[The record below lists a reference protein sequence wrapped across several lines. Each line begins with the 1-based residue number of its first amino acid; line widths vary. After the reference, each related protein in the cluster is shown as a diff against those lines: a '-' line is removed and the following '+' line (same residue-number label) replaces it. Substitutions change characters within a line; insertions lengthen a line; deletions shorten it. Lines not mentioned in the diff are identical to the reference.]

1 MGEPNRKDDQLT
13 TADFANRAAARKSA
27 AQSTPREEHQK
38 AAVERPRLV
47 QTEQDRTDNLGSAS
61 PEPSG
66 TTPLLS
72 ESEIGDMRSRW
83 SNIQAGFVD
92 EPRQSVE
99 QADQLVATA
108 MQKLAEGFAKE
119 RETLEKQWDSGDNV
133 STEELR
139 VALQRYR
146 SFFGRLLNAA

>member
-1 MGEPNRKDDQLT
+1 MGEPNRIDDQLT
-13 TADFANRAAARKSA
+13 TADLANRTRNREDAHQDQENEKRPADRPQLIQNQRDMTGATGTPDQEAA
-27 AQSTPREEHQK
+27 
-38 AAVERPRLV
+38 
-47 QTEQDRTDNLGSAS
+47 
-61 PEPSG
+61 

-83 SNIQAGFVD
+83 SNIQAAFVD
-92 EPRQSVE
+92 EPRRAVE
-99 QADQLVATA
+99 TADQLVATA

-119 RETLEKQWDSGDNV
+119 RESLENQWDQGDNV

-139 VALQRYR
+139 IALQRYR